1 MSDLVDKIIRRHQ
14 QLVTQRQPH
23 DSVWREVFDYLA
35 PERSIGWYGVTETA
49 STTAASQRARLYDN
63 TAMDDAEVLKAAIA
77 SGMHPANSRW
87 FDLDAGQKS
96 EEETAWMDGATQFV
110 FENIHASGFDA
121 VAYENLSDLLPAGWF
136 VMYADQ
142 ARDNAG
148 NEIGG
153 FNFEAWPLWQ
163 CYVAASKSN
172 GRVDVLHRSWSPTV
186 EQVVTEYG
194 LDKVSEVT
202 RKQYEDGKYSDTVPV
217 IWSIEPNPQ
226 GKKGFTKQ
234 SMPFRSVHI
243 EVSEKTVLRESG
255 YMEFPCAVPRWRLIP
270 GTAYA
275 TGIGSNVL
283 PSVKTLND
291 ILRLEL
297 GSLDLAIS
305 GMWKATDDGVINPRT
320 IKVGARKVIMVS
332 NIENLVS
339 LKTGADF
346 NVSFSKAD
354 QLRKSISK
362 SLLADQLTPLDGA
375 VRSATEIVQRANQ
388 IRQQLGPMFARFQ
401 GEYLQVLVERCF
413 AIAYR
418 SGALEQ
424 EIGPIP
430 DSLKGRDFIVKYI
443 SPLARAQKMEEVNA
457 VDVLIDGLIQQA
469 QALQNTNSLDVIDF
483 DAANYHKGL
492 ALGVPANLLR
502 GPEQLIAKRKA
513 DSAAADQA
521 TQQAQQQQ
529 LQATAG
535 QKAIESSF
543 AQ

>member
-1 MSDLVDKIIRRHQ
+1 MSELVDQIMRRHQ
-14 QLVTQRQPH
+14 QLVAQRQPH

-35 PERSIGWYGVTETA
+35 PERSIGWYGTIETG

-96 EEETAWMDGATQFV
+96 ETETQWMDGATQFL

-121 VAYENLSDLLPAGWF
+121 VAYENLSDLIPAGWF
-136 VMYADQ
+136 VMYIDQ

-163 CYVAASKSN
+163 CYTAASKSN
-172 GRVDVLHRSWSPTV
+172 GRVDILHRKWCPTV
-186 EQVVTEYG
+186 EQAVTEYG

-202 RKQYEDGKYSDTVPV
+202 RTKYQEGKFNETIEV
-217 IWSIEPNPQ
+217 IWSIEPNAK
-226 GKKGFTKQ
+226 GKKGYTKQ
-234 SMPFRSVHI
+234 TKPFSSCHI
-243 EVSEKTVLRESG
+243 EVGEKHILREDG

-270 GTAYA
+270 STPYA

-291 ILRLEL
+291 IIRLEL

-320 IKVGARKVIMVS
+320 IKVGARKVIMVADM
-332 NIENLVS
+332 NNLQPLS
-339 LKTGADF
+339 TGADF
-346 NVSFSKAD
+346 KVSFSKAD
-354 QLRKSISK
+354 QLRQSISK
-362 SLLADQLTPLDGA
+362 SLLADQLTPIAGA
-375 VRSATEIVQRANQ
+375 VRSATEIMQRATQ

-401 GEYLQVLVERCF
+401 GEYLQVMIERCF

-418 SGALEQ
+418 AGALANEL
-424 EIGPIP
+424 GPIP
-430 DSLKGRDFIVKYI
+430 DTLKGRDFIVKYI

-457 VDVLIDGLIQQA
+457 IDVMLDSLIRQA
-469 QALQNTNSLDVIDF
+469 ESTQNPSLLDVIDM
-483 DAANYHKGL
+483 DAANYEKGL
-492 ALGVPANLLR
+492 ALGVPAKLLR
-502 GPEQLIAKRKA
+502 GPEQITAKRQQ
-513 DSAAADQA
+513 DSQA
-521 TQQAQQQQ
+521 KQEAQQQAQAQQ
-529 LQATAG
+529 LQQVAG
-535 QKAIESSF
+535 QKAVENSF
-543 AQ
+543 Q

>member
-1 MSDLVDKIIRRHQ
+1 
-14 QLVTQRQPH
+14 
-23 DSVWREVFDYLA
+23 
-35 PERSIGWYGVTETA
+35 
-49 STTAASQRARLYDN
+49 
-63 TAMDDAEVLKAAIA
+63 
-77 SGMHPANSRW
+77 
-87 FDLDAGQKS
+87 
-96 EEETAWMDGATQFV
+96 
-110 FENIHASGFDA
+110 
-121 VAYENLSDLLPAGWF
+121 
-136 VMYADQ
+136 
-142 ARDNAG
+142 
-148 NEIGG
+148 
-153 FNFEAWPLWQ
+153 
-163 CYVAASKSN
+163 
-172 GRVDVLHRSWSPTV
+172 
-186 EQVVTEYG
+186 
-194 LDKVSEVT
+194 
-202 RKQYEDGKYSDTVPV
+202 
-217 IWSIEPNPQ
+217 
-226 GKKGFTKQ
+226 
-234 SMPFRSVHI
+234 MPFRSVHI
-243 EVSEKTVLRESG
+243 EVSEKTVLRDSG

-270 GTAYA
+270 GTPYA

-320 IKVGARKVIMVS
+320 IKVGARRVIMVS

-354 QLRKSISK
+354 QLRRSISK

-375 VRSATEIVQRANQ
+375 VRSATEIMQRANQ

-457 VDVLIDGLIQQA
+457 VDVLIGGLIEQA

-483 DAANYHKGL
+483 DAANYQKGL

-529 LQATAG
+529 LQAVAG